1 MAFDQ
6 DTVRRTAHLAR
17 IALPPTEIPA
27 VADQLERIMGL
38 VEELRAIDTTG
49 IATMAHPLDLDQPL
63 RPDMVCNH
71 DQRELLMASAPAVE
85 HGLFLVPKVIE

>member
-17 IALPPTEIPA
+17 IALPQAEIPA

-38 VEELRAIDTTG
+38 VEELRAIETTDVP
-49 IATMAHPLDLDQPL
+49 IMAHPLDLDQPL
-63 RPDMVCNH
+63 RPDMVVH
-71 DQRELLMASAPAVE
+71 QDQREVLMASAPAAE

>member
-17 IALPPTEIPA
+17 IALPQAEIPA

-38 VEELRAIDTTG
+38 VEELRAIETDVP
-49 IATMAHPLDLDQPL
+49 IMAHPLDLDQPL
-63 RPDMVCNH
+63 RPDTVVH
-71 DQRELLMASAPAVE
+71 QDQREVLMASAPAAE

>member
-17 IALPPTEIPA
+17 LALPPEEVPA
-27 VADQLERIMGL
+27 VAQQLERIMGL
-38 VEELRAIDTTG
+38 VEDLRAIDTTDVVP
-49 IATMAHPLDLDQPL
+49 MAHPLDLDQPL
-63 RPDMVCNH
+63 RPDVPTH
-71 DQRELLMASAPAVE
+71 QDSRAHLMASAPAAE

>member
-17 IALPPTEIPA
+17 IALPQTEIPA
-27 VADQLERIMGL
+27 VAEQLERIMGL
-38 VEELRAIDTTG
+38 VEELRAIDTMG
-49 IATMAHPLDLDQPL
+49 VLTMAHPLDLDQPL
-63 RPDMVCNH
+63 RPDMLGNH
-71 DQRELLMASAPAVE
+71 DQRELLMASAPAAE

>member
-17 IALPPTEIPA
+17 IALPRAEIPA

-38 VEELRAIDTTG
+38 VEELRAIETTDVP
-49 IATMAHPLDLDQPL
+49 IMAHPLDLDQPL
-63 RPDMVCNH
+63 RPDTVVNQ
-71 DQRELLMASAPAVE
+71 DQRELLMASAPAAE
-85 HGLFLVPKVIE
+85 HGFFLVPKVIE

>member
-17 IALPPTEIPA
+17 MALPQEEVPE
-27 VADQLERIMGL
+27 VAGQLEKIMAL
-38 VEELRAIDTTG
+38 VEELRAIPTEG
-49 IATMAHPLDLDQPL
+49 VIPMAHPLDLEQPL
-63 RPDMVCNH
+63 RPDQVSSRNER
-71 DQRELLMASAPAVE
+71 QRLMASAPAAE

>member
-6 DTVRRTAHLAR
+6 DAVRRTAHLAR

-49 IATMAHPLDLDQPL
+49 ISTMAHPLDLDQPL
-63 RPDMVCNH
+63 RPDIVCNH
-71 DQRELLMASAPAVE
+71 DQRELLMASAPALE